1 MEDNNHLV
9 TIYEREKLE
18 ITQAIEIISS
28 TDKEIYVKLEDEI
41 MQILGESLKIN
52 KLVPE
57 NKILSI
63 SGKINGLNYIS
74 KPSKK
79 SIFKKVFK

>member
-57 NKILSI
+57 NKVLSI

-74 KPSKK
+74 KSSKK
-79 SIFKKVFK
+79 SLFKKVFK